1 MLYYT
6 KKKGLLEI
14 GSLTLGSAGGRK
26 KNNIQSDTVK
36 WTFPIF
42 QWKSIGKWF
51 SIVDITCNLWNRR
64 VLEAKFTFVLN

>member
-1 MLYYT
+1 MLYYR
-6 KKKGLLEI
+6 KKKAYLKLARSLL
-14 GSLTLGSAGGRK
+14 GPLGEEK

-42 QWKSIGKWF
+42 QRKSIGKWF
-51 SIVDITCNLWNRR
+51 STVDITCNLWNRR